1 MTATY
6 LMLSMLF
13 GTFGVG
19 FVMYAKNA
27 GKLVPGLVGGA
38 LMIVPYFISNIALML
53 IVCGILTLM
62 PFVFRDL

>member
-13 GTFGVG
+13 GTFGFG

-27 GKLVPGLVGGA
+27 GKLLPAIAGAA
-38 LMIVPYFISNIALML
+38 LMVLPYCISNIAAMT
-53 IVCGILTLM
+53 IVCVGLTAI
-62 PFVFRDL
+62 PFIFREV